1 MYIVAGVYNNLAWLS
16 PDLAA
21 VVSFIVAAT
30 LSISIYI
37 LLPAIAIRY
46 GVKFAR
52 NSWKR
57 RNNRALQP

>member
-37 LLPAIAIRY
+37 LLPALAIRY
-46 GVKFAR
+46 GVKFVR